1 MIGPV
6 SADASD
12 APPADMSLCG
22 TSAPALAVKVRARVR
37 IRVSAH
43 WIAVAQSG
51 VAADVGSAAFDNETG
66 GNANTWV
73 DRVRRASPGARLDGG
88 AESGSAGHVGASG
101 PAGRGRRA

>member
-12 APPADMSLCG
+12 APPADMSSRG
-22 TSAPALAVKVRARVR
+22 SGVPAPAVKVRARVR

-51 VAADVGSAAFDNETG
+51 AAADVGSAAFDDETG
-66 GNANTWV
+66 GNANAWV
-73 DRVRRASPGARLDGG
+73 DRVG
-88 AESGSAGHVGASG
+88 
-101 PAGRGRRA
+101 